1 MDEKLGTMIL
11 DERIINL
18 DTISDEELDKLIKK
32 YEKKEE
38 ELRKK
43 IDELLED
50 DIDD

>member
-32 YEKKEE
+32 
-38 ELRKK
+38 
-43 IDELLED
+43 I
-50 DIDD
+50 